1 MDNEKYLTK
10 TTTRFIITIVVL
22 GILYKVLPSISGIS
36 NIPVLGRF
44 EAEELIQL
52 TILTITLIITGRY
65 AGNIREPINGLTKFS
80 RVGDAVRNSILLIV
94 TVAVYYVFRDIAW
107 DVAYEMHM
115 QEYMWIYTV
124 TFVLI
129 SAILAIR
136 TATILCTETVY
147 QITKK
152 KPEKPREVPIK
163 KEPIEKKPEEKPTPQ
178 EAEFKEKID
187 REISPKMKHLLKRK
201 EELGRELEEL
211 KTHKYRLISQ
221 KIMTK
226 EKYDQQYEEIMDKL
240 VDIEDK
246 IIKEKM
252 KEGKK

>member
-94 TVAVYYVFRDIAW
+94 TVAVYYVF
-107 DVAYEMHM
+107 
-115 QEYMWIYTV
+115 
-124 TFVLI
+124 
-129 SAILAIR
+129 
-136 TATILCTETVY
+136 
-147 QITKK
+147 
-152 KPEKPREVPIK
+152 
-163 KEPIEKKPEEKPTPQ
+163 
-178 EAEFKEKID
+178 
-187 REISPKMKHLLKRK
+187 
-201 EELGRELEEL
+201 
-211 KTHKYRLISQ
+211 
-221 KIMTK
+221 
-226 EKYDQQYEEIMDKL
+226 
-240 VDIEDK
+240 
-246 IIKEKM
+246 
-252 KEGKK
+252 